1 MNSAAFRLDGKT
13 ILITGASSGIGRAVA
28 MHCAEAGATIIG
40 IGRNEK
46 ALDDV
51 LSRLSPGS
59 HQKIIQDLTAEGAL
73 QTLIAQTGAVDG
85 LVHCAGIVEPYPLSF
100 LSRKKID
107 QTFSINYYVP
117 VELTSLLLKNKKVN
131 KNASIVF
138 MSSIAAHH
146 PFIGGATYASS
157 KAALEA
163 FARTV
168 ALEYGA
174 KGIRAN
180 CLAPAMVKTKIFD
193 DMAKNVEKQTV
204 DAHISKYPLGV
215 GEPAD
220 VANACV
226 FLLSGASRW
235 ITGITIRLDGGLLL
249 GS

>member
-1 MNSAAFRLDGKT
+1 M
-13 ILITGASSGIGRAVA
+13 ITGASSGIGRAVA
-28 MHCAEAGATIIG
+28 LHCAEAGARIIA

-46 ALDDV
+46 DLDDV
-51 LSRLSPGS
+51 LSQLAPGS
-59 HQKIIQDLTAEGAL
+59 HQKFIQDLTAEGGL
-73 QTLIAQTGAVDG
+73 QTLVQQIEAIDG

-117 VELTSLLLKNKKVN
+117 VELTSLLLKNRKVN

-146 PFIGGATYASS
+146 TFIGGATYASS

-168 ALEYGA
+168 ALEYAG

-193 DMAKNVEKQTV
+193 DMARNVEKQTV
-204 DAHISKYPLGV
+204 EEHLARYPLGI
-215 GEPAD
+215 GQPGD
-220 VANACV
+220 VANACI